1 MRGYEISY
9 IMMDRL
15 RDTTYDFE
23 IGNTIAQRHN
33 ATFKRR
39 EEFVSETCLDFEQ
52 TPVYLGASRYIP
64 LPETSELCFMV
75 PKSAAKSVFLVL
87 LDPFDRYSWIAFG
100 LTVVAISLVL
110 YWFSDSSRQSNI
122 IFIVLEMLMIVLN
135 GPTHELVERFERFVV
150 GLFMLLSIVV
160 ISGYQSLVI
169 SFISSP
175 RYDPQLDTFDAINDT
190 CLFMHDLSLTNMGYN
205 FKNIHYTKE
214 IFKSFETMWKAK
226 YCVIIT
232 CTEAKYIMAHI
243 GAVDRPEKLNS
254 GTTLVYSQQ
263 HWKHIKQR
271 LKYFRYSKARV
282 HSLMAMYRVA
292 EESPVYHNLAFYTQ
306 AFIEGRLEYFPVLK
320 KSIPLPR
327 DILEDTVKSISV
339 RQTNL
344 EDLLIAW
351 LLYCLGIILS
361 VVSFIVEEVTLCKRK
376 IKHRIF
382 EGFTKANSCI
392 KLVIARVM
400 AKLRFVKK

>member
-9 IMMDRL
+9 IMMNHL

-33 ATFKRR
+33 ATFKQK
-39 EEFVSETCLDFEQ
+39 EEFVSKTCLDFEQ

-64 LPETSELCFMV
+64 LPDTSELCFMV
-75 PKSAAKSVFLVL
+75 PKSAPKSVFLVL
-87 LDPFDRYSWIAFG
+87 LDPYDRYSWIAFG
-100 LTVVAISLVL
+100 LILVAISLVL
-110 YWFSDSSRQSNI
+110 YWFSKSSRHSNI

-160 ISGYQSLVI
+160 ISSYQSLVI

-175 RYDPQLDTFDAINDT
+175 RYDPQLDTFDDINDT

-205 FKNIHYTKE
+205 FKNIHYTYE
-214 IFKSFETMWKAK
+214 IFKSFEIMWKAK
-226 YCVIIT
+226 YCAIIT
-232 CTEAKYIMAHI
+232 CTEANYIMAHI
-243 GAVDRPEKLNS
+243 GAVDRLETLNS
-254 GTTLVYSQQ
+254 GTTLVYNEKQ
-263 HWKHIKQR
+263 WKHIKQR
-271 LKYFRYSKARV
+271 LTYFRYSKARV
-282 HSLMAMYRVA
+282 HSMMAMYRVA

-339 RQTNL
+339 KKTNL
-344 EDLLIAW
+344 EDLLVAW
-351 LLYCLGIILS
+351 FLYCLGILLS
-361 VVSFIVEEVTLCKRK
+361 VVSFIAEELALCKRNIRK
-376 IKHRIF
+376 RTI
-382 EGFTKANSCI
+382 ENNTKANRSQ
-392 KLVIARVM
+392 
-400 AKLRFVKK
+400 